1 MKEIDIKTLK
11 KYLPIGTIVKL
22 KTGKRKVMI
31 TGFCLYDR
39 DAAHTLY
46 DYCGCAYPEGMLSTN
61 EVNLFNHGDI
71 ETVFHLGVSDEE
83 EKKFK
88 VNLGSMLQI
97 VEHNTNIE
105 EEAKESEEED
115 EYNENADDAAFNDSV
130 IIGIDN

>member
-31 TGFCLYDR
+31 TGFCLYDH

-71 ETVFHLGVSDEE
+71 EKVFHLGVSDEE
-83 EKKFK
+83 EKRFK

-97 VEHNTNIE
+97 IEHKPAKNIDDDEDEGEDTNILP
-105 EEAKESEEED
+105 D
-115 EYNENADDAAFNDSV
+115 DSV
-130 IIGIDN
+130 VVGIDN

>member
-1 MKEIDIKTLK
+1 MEEVDIKTLS

-31 TGFCLYDR
+31 TGFCLYDH

-71 ETVFHLGVSDEE
+71 EKVFHLGVSDED

-88 VNLGSMLQI
+88 VNLGSMIQI
-97 VEHNTNIE
+97 IQHTTEPGENTDE
-105 EEAKESEEED
+105 DSEED
-115 EYNENADDAAFNDSV
+115 VIPNDSV
-130 IIGIDN
+130 IVGIDN

>member
-1 MKEIDIKTLK
+1 MNEVDIKTLN

-71 ETVFHLGVSDEE
+71 EKVFHLGVSDEE
-83 EKKFK
+83 EKNFK

-97 VEHNTNIE
+97 IEHTGEPVKN
-105 EEAKESEEED
+105 ED
-115 EYNENADDAAFNDSV
+115 EDETGESDFSDDGV
-130 IIGIDN
+130 VVGIDN